1 MTDSSPQLIREDV
14 PACKARFTPEIS
26 RPVSGKV
33 VRLAGVEPATL
44 GLEVRCSI
52 QLSYRRVRHLGYTS
66 LNWPTLAEQPPKE
79 APAREKNVPRTVTR
93 FPRGSV
99 GDGRFPRW
107 ACVAFCLP
115 PRRAEVTHE
124 ARDRRPHRRSRMLVS
139 RPRRA
144 W

>member
-1 MTDSSPQLIREDV
+1 MTDSSLQLIREDV
-14 PACKARFTPEIS
+14 PTCKAIFTPEIS

-44 GLEVRCSI
+44 GLEVRCSSPAEL
-52 QLSYRRVRHLGYTS
+52 QARQALRVHQ
-66 LNWPTLAEQPPKE
+66 PELADPGRTATEGGSRSGKE
-79 APAREKNVPRTVTR
+79 CPENGNALPS
-93 FPRGSV
+93 GSV

-124 ARDRRPHRRSRMLVS
+124 ARDRRPHRRSCMRLS
-139 RPRRA
+139 RPCRA